1 MNSPEYFI
9 SWGSERHV
17 PLRRFETLQSARRDL
32 IRYYRE
38 VFETAQTFT
47 QHFSKQPLNSYE
59 MERSLRK
66 NMGCGPSCLDEDASS
81 TSICWLDIVRHG
93 EFQQQSDGCYH
104 CYIQGKV
111 FVHDEQ
117 LHNRVDFCRS
127 HALHISNSGPSDAD
141 IERESKATLDI
152 FTDISNELS
161 DISNYKKGLVDL
173 QREVGIRHSAV
184 QLLRR
189 PVIISPKPTNSPQYL
204 TPLEPDTAGPI
215 GRTRASIPAE
225 AGASSDSS
233 GSENGSDDD
242 RDEDSSEDE
251 SGDEDAEEDGPED
264 KGLHDKGTEDGSSKN
279 DTSQQ
284 SNNNSDNGGN
294 APPDD
299 AIVVPPSLLFS
310 RTPSSMSLIAEE
322 ENFISTGHASLP
334 GENGNA
340 ISVNNA
346 PSNDSSR
353 TSSLTVNENDTPMD
367 HVSLKEGPQV
377 DTHLSPQ
384 KGPKRGG
391 RNTLKSKG
399 PKRDGRNTLKSK
411 GPSRR
416 AAKRRRLSDVSETQE
431 ELPETGRKSTSQERS
446 IGVAWMKA
454 NLHRGWSG
462 KALAEEYFIEFGR
475 TRQYGTLKSWMDKDK
490 AQAESYIVVL
500 KVPIPFLQE
509 ALLND
514 DSS

>member
-1 MNSPEYFI
+1 MS
-9 SWGSERHV
+9 V
-17 PLRRFETLQSARRDL
+17 LT
-32 IRYYRE
+32 
-38 VFETAQTFT
+38 
-47 QHFSKQPLNSYE
+47 
-59 MERSLRK
+59 
-66 NMGCGPSCLDEDASS
+66 PSQNFA
-81 TSICWLDIVRHG
+81 
-93 EFQQQSDGCYH
+93 
-104 CYIQGKV
+104 
-111 FVHDEQ
+111 
-117 LHNRVDFCRS
+117 
-127 HALHISNSGPSDAD
+127 
-141 IERESKATLDI
+141 
-152 FTDISNELS
+152 S
-161 DISNYKKGLVDL
+161 DILTRTDTKGLVDL
-173 QREVGIRHSAV
+173 QREVGIRHSEV

-204 TPLEPDTAGPI
+204 TPLEPDTAGPT
-215 GRTRASIPAE
+215 GRTHASIPAE

-322 ENFISTGHASLP
+322 ENVISTGHASLP

-340 ISVNNA
+340 VSVNNA
-346 PSNDSSR
+346 PSNYSSR

-399 PKRDGRNTLKSK
+399 P
-411 GPSRR
+411 SRR
-416 AAKRRRLSDVSETQE
+416 AAKRRRLSNVSETQE